1 MINVW
6 KLETGTCRSK
16 LNSDADADANAEEY
30 AEEDADAKEDAAE
43 DQELKT
49 LKGKARNW
57 WLKEKGI
64 ELMT

>member
-16 LNSDADADANAEEY
+16 LNSDADANTEEY
-30 AEEDADAKEDAAE
+30 AEEDVDAKEDAAE